1 MSGFMDRLAY
11 DTGASAESEMTIAQ
25 VVMLLELLTGD
36 RNAQVKQALSD
47 FFAEGVSEEYGAIEL
62 DWEQTSE
69 NVRIIIDEL
78 KRVLEENDGIAQ
90 QTAQRA
96 AAAVAAIR

>member
-1 MSGFMDRLAY
+1 MASLDRLSY
-11 DTGASAESEMTIAQ
+11 DTGASAEAELSIGQ

-36 RNAQVKQALSD
+36 RSAQVKQALSD
-47 FFAEGVSEEYGAIEL
+47 FFADGVSEEYGAIEF
-62 DWEQTSE
+62 DWEQTAE
-69 NVRIIIDEL
+69 NVRIIVDEL

-96 AAAVAAIR
+96 SAAVAGIR